1 MSFDYIRYAK
11 LNKTQ
16 VRIPALFIGII
27 ILSAFAAG
35 PVITDKKIIKQDL
48 PFLVEFYKT
57 RHMNPEISLQE
68 KETSKVLAAELKK
81 AGFSVTENFGG
92 YGVVGVYKNG
102 NGPTILYRTDMDALP
117 MYEKTEL
124 PYQSKLTATLN
135 GEAVGTMHSCGHDI
149 HMTTWLGTARAMV
162 AMKDKWKGTLLLIGQ
177 PAEEIGAGA
186 KLMLE
191 AGLYQKFGVPNY
203 GLGLHSSPTIPAGKV
218 GIGKGFVMAS
228 SQGVDINVYG
238 VGSHG
243 ASPQMSID
251 PIVVSSMLVME
262 LQTIVSRNMKPTES
276 AVVTVG
282 TIKGGTVG
290 NIIPDMVTL
299 KLTVRTFKPEVLEMV
314 NRRIKEI
321 ARGVGI
327 AAGLPEDKLPEV
339 IIKDAGPAN
348 YNHPATTD
356 RVIESAISVIGK
368 ENVID
373 EEPVMLSE
381 DFSLYG
387 QTEHKVPTVFY
398 WLGTVPDERIKTNN
412 LPGLHSPFYY
422 PQPERSIE
430 TGVVVT
436 SQALLDL
443 FNTKI

>member
-1 MSFDYIRYAK
+1 MRTFVILLIVLVAASFVAPPP
-11 LNKTQ
+11 T
-16 VRIPALFIGII
+16 
-27 ILSAFAAG
+27 
-35 PVITDKKIIKQDL
+35 TDKKLIKQDI
-48 PFLVEFYKT
+48 PFLVDFYKT

-68 KETSKVLAAELKK
+68 KETSKALAGELRKT
-81 AGFSVTENFGG
+81 GFTVTENFGG

-117 MYEKTEL
+117 MYEKTDL
-124 PYQSKLTATLN
+124 PYQSQLKATLN
-135 GEAVGTMHSCGHDI
+135 GEEVGTMHSCGHDI
-149 HMTTWLGTARAMV
+149 HMSTWLGTARAMV

-203 GLGLHSSPTIPAGKV
+203 GLGIHSSPTIPAGKV
-218 GIGKGFVMAS
+218 GIGKGYVMAS
-228 SQGVDINVYG
+228 SQSVDINVYG

-251 PIVVSSMLVME
+251 PIVVTSMLVME
-262 LQTIVSRNMKPTES
+262 LQTIVSRNLKPTES

-299 KLTVRTFKPEVLEMV
+299 KLTIRTFKKEVLEMV
-314 NRRIKEI
+314 NRRIQEI

-339 IIKDAGPAN
+339 IIRGVGPAN
-348 YNHPATTD
+348 YNNPAMTD
-356 RVIESAISVIGK
+356 RVIESASMAIGK

-381 DFSLYG
+381 DFSYYG

-398 WLGTVPDERIKTNN
+398 WLGTVPDERIKSNN

-422 PQPERSIE
+422 PRPDLSIE
-430 TGVVVT
+430 TGVTVT
-436 SQALLDL
+436 TQALLDL

>member
-1 MSFDYIRYAK
+1 
-11 LNKTQ
+11 
-16 VRIPALFIGII
+16 VRPLFILV
-27 ILSAFAAG
+27 ILIVSSAFVAS
-35 PVITDKKIIKQDL
+35 PPIIDKKIIKNDM
-48 PFLVEFYKT
+48 PFLVDFYKT
-57 RHMNPEISLQE
+57 RHKNPEISLQE
-68 KETSKVLAAELKK
+68 KETSKTLATELKK
-81 AGFSVTENFGG
+81 VGFSVTENFGG
-92 YGVVGVYKNG
+92 YGIVGVYKNG

-124 PYQSKLTATLN
+124 PYQSQLKASLN
-135 GEAVGTMHSCGHDI
+135 GEQVGTMHSCGHDI

-186 KLMLE
+186 KMMLE
-191 AGLYQKFGVPNY
+191 AGLYEKFGVPNY
-203 GLGLHSSPTIPAGKV
+203 GLGLHSSPTIPAGQV

-228 SQGVDINVYG
+228 SQSVDINVFG

-243 ASPQMSID
+243 ASPHMSID
-251 PIVVSSMLVME
+251 PIVLSSMLIME
-262 LQTIVSRNMKPTES
+262 LQTIVSRNVKPTES

-299 KLTVRTFKPEVLEMV
+299 KLTVRSFKDEVLDVV
-314 NRRIKEI
+314 NKRIKEI

-327 AAGLPEDKLPEV
+327 AAGLPEDKMPEV
-339 IIKDAGPAN
+339 IIHGAGPAN
-348 YNHPATTD
+348 FNNPAMAE
-356 RVIESAISVIGK
+356 RVIQSAISTIGK

-381 DFSLYG
+381 DFSYYG

-398 WLGTVPDERIKTNN
+398 WLGTVPDARIKSGD
-412 LPGLHSPFYY
+412 LPGLHSPYYY
-422 PQPERSIE
+422 PQPEISIE
-430 TGVVVT
+430 TGVGVT

-443 FNTKI
+443 FNTKM

>member
-1 MSFDYIRYAK
+1 M
-11 LNKTQ
+11 
-16 VRIPALFIGII
+16 RILAIIFILIVS
-27 ILSAFAAG
+27 SAFVKSP
-35 PVITDKKIIKQDL
+35 PVIDKKIITNDI
-48 PFLVEFYKT
+48 PFLVDFYKT
-57 RHMNPEISLQE
+57 RHKNPEISLQE
-68 KETSKVLAAELKK
+68 KETSKALAAELKK
-81 AGFSVTENFGG
+81 TGFSVTENFGG
-92 YGVVGVYKNG
+92 YGIVGVYKNG

-124 PYQSKLTATLN
+124 PYQSELKASLN
-135 GEAVGTMHSCGHDI
+135 GEQVGTMHSCGHDI

-186 KLMLE
+186 KMMLD
-191 AGLYQKFGVPNY
+191 AGLYEKFGVPNY
-203 GLGLHSSPTIPAGKV
+203 GIGLHSSPTLPAGQV

-228 SQGVDINVYG
+228 SQSVDINVFG

-243 ASPQMSID
+243 ASPHMSID
-251 PIVVSSMLVME
+251 PLVVTSMLVME
-262 LQTIVSRNMKPTES
+262 LQTIVSRNLKPTES

-282 TIKGGTVG
+282 TIKGGTVH

-299 KLTVRTFKPEVLEMV
+299 KLTIRTFKAEVLEMV
-314 NRRIKEI
+314 NKRIKEI
-321 ARGVGI
+321 AKGVGI

-339 IIKDAGPAN
+339 IIKAAGPAN
-348 YNHPATTD
+348 YNNPAVAS
-356 RVIESAISVIGK
+356 RVIESAISVVGK

-381 DFSLYG
+381 DFSYYG

-398 WLGTVPDERIKTNN
+398 WLGTVPDGRMKSGD
-412 LPGLHSPFYY
+412 LPGLHSPYYY
-422 PQPERSIE
+422 PQPEISIE
-430 TGVVVT
+430 TGVGVT

-443 FNTKI
+443 FNTKM

>member
-1 MSFDYIRYAK
+1 M
-11 LNKTQ
+11 
-16 VRIPALFIGII
+16 
-27 ILSAFAAG
+27 
-35 PVITDKKIIKQDL
+35 
-48 PFLVEFYKT
+48 PFLVDFYKT
-57 RHMNPEISLQE
+57 RHKNPEISLQE
-68 KETSKVLAAELKK
+68 KETSKALATELKK
-81 AGFSVTENFGG
+81 VGFSVTENFGG
-92 YGVVGVYKNG
+92 YGIVGVYKNG

-117 MYEKTEL
+117 MYEKTDL
-124 PYQSKLTATLN
+124 PYQSQLKASLN
-135 GEAVGTMHSCGHDI
+135 GEEVGTMHSCGHDI

-186 KLMLE
+186 KMMLE
-191 AGLYQKFGVPNY
+191 AGLYEKFGVPNY
-203 GLGLHSSPTIPAGKV
+203 GIGLHSSPTLPAGKV
-218 GIGKGFVMAS
+218 GISDGFVMAS
-228 SQGVDINVYG
+228 SQSVDINVFG

-243 ASPQMSID
+243 ASPHMSID
-251 PIVVSSMLVME
+251 PLVVTSMLVME
-262 LQTIVSRNMKPTES
+262 LQTIVSRNLKPTES

-282 TIKGGTVG
+282 TIKGGTVH

-299 KLTVRTFKPEVLEMV
+299 KLTIRTFKAEVLEMV
-314 NRRIKEI
+314 NKRIKEI

-339 IIKDAGPAN
+339 IIKAAGPAN
-348 YNHPATTD
+348 YNNPAVTS
-356 RVIESAISVIGK
+356 RIIESATSVVGK

-381 DFSLYG
+381 DFSYYG

-398 WLGTVPDERIKTNN
+398 WLGTVPEARMKSGD

-422 PQPERSIE
+422 PQPEISIE
-430 TGVVVT
+430 TGVGVT

-443 FNTKI
+443 FNTKM

>member
-1 MSFDYIRYAK
+1 
-11 LNKTQ
+11 
-16 VRIPALFIGII
+16 VRIATLLFI
-27 ILSAFAAG
+27 LVFTSSFVAG
-35 PVITDKKIIKQDL
+35 PPIVDKKIIKDDL

-57 RHMNPEISLQE
+57 RHKNPEISLQE
-68 KETSKVLAAELKK
+68 KETSKALATELRKV
-81 AGFSVTENFGG
+81 GFTVTENFGG
-92 YGVVGVYKNG
+92 YGIVGVFKNG

-117 MYEKTEL
+117 MYEKTDL
-124 PYQSKLTATLN
+124 AYQSQLKATLN
-135 GEAVGTMHSCGHDI
+135 GEEVGTMHSCGHDI

-186 KLMLE
+186 KMMLE

-203 GLGLHSSPTIPAGKV
+203 GLGLHSSPTLPAGKV

-228 SQGVDINVYG
+228 SQSVDINVYG

-243 ASPQMSID
+243 ASPHMSID
-251 PIVVSSMLVME
+251 PIVLSSMLVME
-262 LQTIVSRNMKPTES
+262 LQTIVSRNVKPTES

-282 TIKGGTVG
+282 TIRGGTVG

-299 KLTVRTFKPEVLEMV
+299 KLTVRSFKEEVLEVV
-314 NRRIKEI
+314 NKRIKEI

-327 AAGLPEDKLPEV
+327 AAGLPEDKMPEV
-339 IIKDAGPAN
+339 IIREAGPAN
-348 YNHPATTD
+348 FNNPAMTS
-356 RVIESAISVIGK
+356 RVIQSATSAIGK

-381 DFSLYG
+381 DFSYYG

-398 WLGTVPDERIKTNN
+398 WLGTVPDARMKKGD

-422 PQPERSIE
+422 PQPEISLE
-430 TGVVVT
+430 TGVTVT
-436 SQALLDL
+436 SQALMDL
-443 FNTKI
+443 FNTKM